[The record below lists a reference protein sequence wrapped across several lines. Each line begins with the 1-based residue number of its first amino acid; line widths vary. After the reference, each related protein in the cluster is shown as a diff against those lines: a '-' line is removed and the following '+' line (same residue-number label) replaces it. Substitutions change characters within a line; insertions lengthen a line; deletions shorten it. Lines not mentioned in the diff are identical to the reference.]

1 MMLSIEDHSADM
13 NLQLEN
19 NTRALPTLLRKLLP
33 ESLESDIFTIIST
46 TPSSG
51 YLSSCLHVNQRLD
64 NYQSTYSQLVSTNR
78 RVIAVVDRTGD
89 LNAAADDLV
98 TARFAFGGT
107 SPYAPD
113 LVLVNEF
120 VMKKFMELVLQRVVR
135 YMATANGHANG
146 SADGESEHKYR
157 LL

>member
-1 MMLSIEDHSADM
+1 MLSIEDHSADM

-33 ESLESDIFTIIST
+33 ESLECDIFTIIST
-46 TPSSG
+46 TPSSE

-107 SPYAPD
+107 SPCAPD

-120 VMKKFMELVLQRVVR
+120 VMKKFMELVLQRFVR